1 MSVLRTKNSMSI
13 MNLCY
18 VGINRYPDLPEE
30 ASLSQFVLILGL
42 FWTFLGPKKVVE
54 KCLRGTSGPKTQSQ

>member
-1 MSVLRTKNSMSI
+1 MQV
-13 MNLCY
+13 
-18 VGINRYPDLPEE
+18 NRYLDQLKE

-54 KCLRGTSGPKTQSQ
+54 KCLRGTSGPKT